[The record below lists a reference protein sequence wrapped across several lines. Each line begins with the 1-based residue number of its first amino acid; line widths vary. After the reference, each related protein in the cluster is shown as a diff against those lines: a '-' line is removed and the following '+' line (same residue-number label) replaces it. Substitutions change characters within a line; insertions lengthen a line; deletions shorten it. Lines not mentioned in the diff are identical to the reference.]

1 MTELLGEVRDA
12 MAMDVWKQAENIAL
26 LNKHIVKPFY
36 ILYTAKVDPA
46 LAGAKVRGKHSDG
59 GIRQAFRISYDR
71 PPFVLGMLVWFVNNP
86 CGVFEFVTQLSSPP
100 DIPLDPSML
109 SDKSEDKST
118 QLMDKAK
125 DMNKFIPLVS

>member
-1 MTELLGEVRDA
+1 MSEQLGPVRDA

-86 CGVFEFVTQLSSPP
+86 MGIFQFVPELSSPY
-100 DIPLDPSML
+100 DVPLDPQFL
-109 SDKSEDKST
+109 SDRKEDQATNVMERGQK
-118 QLMDKAK
+118 
-125 DMNKFIPLVS
+125 MNVLLS